1 MRVLVAPP
9 SPHAEPPS
17 RAARAARPRSP
28 RATLAAMMAGGLLA
42 FGAARAADT
51 SALVMADDAHDVIL
65 EVSVNGESTALLAHF
80 RERDGHLSASGA
92 DLRTLGFATD
102 RLGIADTAT
111 VDLDT
116 IAGLRYR
123 YDAARQ
129 TVDLQ
134 MPDALR
140 RPYAVDS
147 RALPATQP
155 PTASRGIAVN
165 YEAYAQ
171 TVGERQFSFY
181 TDVRYFDANGV
192 FSNTGTAYFYNG
204 HRRYTRFDTSWS
216 RSDPARASTTQIGDA
231 ISGSLAWTRSV
242 RLGGF
247 QWRSNFALR
256 PDLVTFPIPSLS
268 GSAAVPSAVDLYI
281 NNVRQYTGNVPSGP
295 FIIHDVPGILG
306 AGQATVITRD
316 ALGRTVET
324 SVPLYVD
331 TRMLAAGLSSYSFEA
346 GFLRRNYGLQSFDYD
361 ARPAISGSARR
372 GLSDTLT
379 VEAHAEATAG
389 VVNVGV
395 GALARLGYAGV
406 VSGAI
411 AGSAG
416 RYAGT
421 QVSVGYQLIEPR
433 FSINAQTTR
442 AFRRYG
448 DLASRDGAPV
458 PSATDQAT
466 LALPFMHRQT
476 LSLSYIGFR
485 LPQGPSARIGTA
497 SYTLGLG
504 NLASVT
510 VSAYRDFAQH
520 GTSGAFVSLN
530 IGLGGNTSINT
541 TVGRQNGQSNYTV
554 DASRPPDYGGGWGWG
569 VQTGGTGA
577 VPYRQAQLRYLGH
590 AGEVIAAAQ
599 GIDRQSGASV
609 DVNGALVFMDGSLQ
623 PSRRIDDGFAL
634 VSTDGVAGI
643 PVLHENRVIGTTDR
657 TGHLLVPDLN
667 AYQNNRI
674 AIDAMKLPA
683 DARIDRT
690 SMTVVPQAQSGVVAR
705 FGVSRYRAASVM
717 LRDDTGHPLPAGARV
732 RHVESGANTIVG
744 YDGLTFIDGLKEDNH
759 LVIDYGSRRCTAEFT
774 FTQPAD
780 GTLPTIG
787 PLACRPTQ

>member
-1 MRVLVAPP
+1 MRRPASPP
-9 SPHAEPPS
+9 SPRTGTFPANRRGTP
-17 RAARAARPRSP
+17 RRSP
-28 RATLAAMMAGGLLA
+28 RAALAAVVAGSLLA
-42 FGAARAADT
+42 LGPAHADEP
-51 SALVMADDAHDVIL
+51 SALVMTDSVHDVIL

-92 DLRTLGFATD
+92 DLRTIGFATD
-102 RLGIADTAT
+102 RLGIADAAT

-116 IAGLRYR
+116 IPGLRYR
-123 YDAARQ
+123 YDAAHQ
-129 TVDLQ
+129 SVDLQ
-134 MPDALR
+134 MPDTLR

-147 RALPATQP
+147 RALPATQAAS
-155 PTASRGIAVN
+155 ASRGVAIN

-171 TVGERQFSFY
+171 TIGDRQFSLY
-181 TDVRYFDANGV
+181 TDVRYFDPNGV
-192 FSNTGTAYFYNG
+192 FNTTGTAAFYNG
-204 HRRYTRFDTSWS
+204 QRRYTRFDTSWS
-216 RSDPARASTTQIGDA
+216 RSDPARPSTTQIGDA

-242 RLGGF
+242 RVGGF

-256 PDLVTFPIPSLS
+256 PDLVTFPIPSLA

-295 FIIHDVPGILG
+295 FIIHDVPGITG

-316 ALGRTVET
+316 ALGRTVAT

-331 TRMLAAGLSSYSFEA
+331 TRMLSAGLSSYSFEA

-361 ARPAISGSARR
+361 ARPAVSGSMRR
-372 GLSDTLT
+372 GVTDALT
-379 VEAHAEATAG
+379 VEGHAEATGG
-389 VVNVGV
+389 VLNAGV
-395 GALARLGYAGV
+395 GALMRVGYAGV
-406 VSGAI
+406 VSGAV

-416 RYAGT
+416 RYPGT

-433 FSINAQTTR
+433 FSINAQTIR
-442 AFRRYG
+442 AFGRYG

-485 LPQGPSARIGTA
+485 LPQGPSARIGTV
-497 SYTLGLG
+497 SYTLSFGD
-504 NLASVT
+504 LASLS
-510 VSAYRDFAQH
+510 VSAYRDFAQQ
-520 GTSGAFVSLN
+520 GANGAFVSVN
-530 IGLGGNTSINT
+530 IGLGRNTSINA
-541 TVGRQNGQSNYTV
+541 TVGRQRGQSNYTV
-554 DASRPPDYGGGWGWG
+554 DASRPPDYDGGWGWG

-599 GIDRQSGASV
+599 NIDRQTGASL
-609 DVNGALVFMDGSLQ
+609 DVSGALVFMDRSVQL
-623 PSRRIDDGFAL
+623 SRRIDDGFAL

-657 TGHLLVPDLN
+657 AGHLLVPDLN
-667 AYQNNRI
+667 AYQNNQI
-674 AIDAMKLPA
+674 AIDSMKLPA
-683 DARIDRT
+683 DARIART
-690 SMTVVPQAQSGVVAR
+690 SMTVVPQAQSGVVAH
-705 FGVSRYRAASVM
+705 FGVSRYRAASVI
-717 LRDDTGHPLPAGARV
+717 LRDTAGRPLPAGA
-732 RHVESGANTIVG
+732 HVHHAESGADTIVG
-744 YDGLTFIDGLKEDNH
+744 FDGLTFIDGLKEDNH
-759 LVIDYGSRRCTAEFT
+759 LVIDYGTQRCVAEFA
-774 FTQPAD
+774 FTAPGN

-787 PLACRPTQ
+787 PLTCQAAP